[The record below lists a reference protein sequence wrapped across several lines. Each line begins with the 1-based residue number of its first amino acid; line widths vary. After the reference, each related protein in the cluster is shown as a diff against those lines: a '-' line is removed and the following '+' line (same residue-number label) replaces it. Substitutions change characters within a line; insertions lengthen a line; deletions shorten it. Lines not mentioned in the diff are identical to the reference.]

1 MLAQHKPVIQ
11 FRTGCHY
18 LVPSLQQTGGVSV
31 VTPGRQDLGGTL
43 ETLGRL
49 GTLRKTRSRMLTS
62 MTKVLAL
69 PSVGWMAVRPQS
81 TAAELARTCLYDLHL
96 DRGGKMVDFA
106 GNISRLD
113 ISTLSTEEIMPG
125 YAMPVQYA
133 DKGALASHQHT
144 RNRCSLF
151 DVSHML
157 QVTAPLPQL
166 RQLRHI

>member
-1 MLAQHKPVIQ
+1 MLAQHRPVIQ

-69 PSVGWMAVRPQS
+69 PSVARAAVRQQS

-106 GNISRLD
+106 GRYI
-113 ISTLSTEEIMPG
+113 
-125 YAMPVQYA
+125 
-133 DKGALASHQHT
+133 
-144 RNRCSLF
+144 
-151 DVSHML
+151 
-157 QVTAPLPQL
+157 
-166 RQLRHI
+166 